1 MVDEF
6 SAPAGGRSWSVT
18 GSLEQ
23 VESFGTE
30 HAIAIWP
37 PTTSPT
43 RSMKGPPGT
52 GRPPAHHPPATGDR
66 RRLLSMCVATEF
78 KSNAKEIKKR
88 LAWRREYIQFRY
100 FVWPYRNDR
109 TTVPLTSILL
119 SWVWTRTTKQISSN
133 VVPCSNI
140 SLNQPAGWPWSSR
153 RTGDVAGGWGQWERA
168 ASYAT
173 RRHSPHGTTTTKKL

>member
-1 MVDEF
+1 MV
-6 SAPAGGRSWSVT
+6 SNWKSRTGGQLQHRARHSHMATDNVAH
-18 GSLEQ
+18 
-23 VESFGTE
+23 TE
-30 HAIAIWP
+30 HEGAPRHRPAAGAP
-37 PTTSPT
+37 PS
-43 RSMKGPPGT
+43 
-52 GRPPAHHPPATGDR
+52 GDRRR